1 LYRWI
6 GKLPDGVILVEAES
20 TLDLVHCGI
29 LLDLY
34 SVRIKVLNVSRVH
47 EYENF
52 IWVVAEGNDI
62 LDIANGHFLHCF
74 EVKLGSVQIFLIIGD
89 LYNQGYIESLLQI
102 VVDDEG
108 DGMTKMKC
116 LS

>member
-1 LYRWI
+1 MDGWV
-6 GKLPDGVILVEAES
+6 GKLADGVILVEAEG

-34 SVRIKVLNVSRVH
+34 SVWIKVLNVSRVH
-47 EYENF
+47 ENEHF
-52 IWVVAEGNDI
+52 LWVVAEGNNI
-62 LDIANGHFLHCF
+62 LDIANCHLLYSF
-74 EVKLGSVQIFLIIGD
+74 EVKLRSVQIFLIIGD
-89 LYNQGYIESLLQI
+89 LDDQGYIESLLQI

-108 DGMTKMKC
+108 DGMAKMQC